1 MDYEYQT
8 CSKWFKDLRNQIC
21 EEFEKIENH
30 SSNKLSHLPAGKFER
45 TEWERPGGGGGEMS
59 IMRGRIFEKVGVNI
73 STVHGKFSDHFSKQ
87 IPGAEENPEFWA
99 SGISVVAHMQS
110 PHIPAIHMNTRFI
123 NTTKSWFGGGIDLN
137 PIIPVEEDTKL
148 FHAKLKQMCDMHNQK
163 FYEFFSKECD
173 NYFFIA
179 HRKESRGVGGIFFD
193 YLNTNAWHQDFAF
206 VKEVGTL
213 FLEFFPELIA
223 KYIDKDWTDEERD
236 YQLKKRA
243 YYAEFNLLY
252 DRGTKFGLMTDGNPE
267 AILMSMP
274 PLVKW

>member
-8 CSKWFKDLRNQIC
+8 SANWFRELRDRIC
-21 EEFEKIENH
+21 LAFEKIENDYTGQLD
-30 SSNKLSHLPAGKFER
+30 KLPPGKFDR
-45 TEWERPGGGGGEMS
+45 KVWDRPGGGGGEMS

-110 PHIPAIHMNTRFI
+110 PHIPAIHMNLRFI
-123 NTTKSWFGGGIDLN
+123 TTTKSWFGGGIDLN
-137 PIIPVEEDTKL
+137 PIFPIEEDTKI
-148 FHAKLKQMCDMHNQK
+148 FHDKLKKVCDLHNQK
-163 FYEFFSKECD
+163 FYQFFQKECEE
-173 NYFFIA
+173 YFYLP
-179 HRKESRGVGGIFFD
+179 HRRETRGVGGIFFD
-193 YLNTNAWHQDFAF
+193 YLNTGAWHQDFAF
-206 VKEVGTL
+206 IKDVGEV
-213 FLEFFPELIA
+213 FLEFYTPLIV
-223 KYIDKDWTDEERD
+223 KYITKNWSEDERK

-252 DRGTKFGLMTDGNPE
+252 DRGTKFGLMTDGNPD

-274 PLVKW
+274 PIVTW